1 MTPEYEAMLGQQM
14 KWLAVEEMKSR
25 SKRSG
30 DTFGSIKSSMP
41 RKLQREDSRIKR
53 ELLMQ
58 ALTNEWV
65 STKDI
70 GQALGMSSG
79 LVGSLARPLRINGL
93 VERIERS
100 NGGGKYALYRLARG
114 GK

>member
-14 KWLAVEEMKSR
+14 KCLAVEEMKSR
-25 SKRSG
+25 SMRSG
-30 DTFGSIKSSMP
+30 DTFGSVKPSMP
-41 RKLQREDSRIKR
+41 KKLRQEDTRIKR
-53 ELLMQ
+53 ELFMQ
-58 ALTNEWV
+58 SLTSEWV

-79 LVGSLARPLRINGL
+79 LIGSLARPLRMNGL
-93 VERIERS
+93 VERIERKAS
-100 NGGGKYALYRLARG
+100 SGKYALYRLARG